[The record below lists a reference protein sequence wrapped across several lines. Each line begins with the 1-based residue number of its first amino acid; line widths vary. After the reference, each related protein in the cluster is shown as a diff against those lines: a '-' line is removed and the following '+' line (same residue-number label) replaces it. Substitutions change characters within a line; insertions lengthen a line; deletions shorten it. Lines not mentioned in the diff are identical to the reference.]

1 MKDVVAVSDW
11 RKSIEI
17 TFPIYL
23 YHPPYGAGGDLYN
36 KQRTYGGT
44 LYIKDIAFLDSP
56 TSIWGSHD
64 GRDLHRHGGIGLS
77 RSARYPSKAA
87 ALSGGI
93 LDAKGLHIP
102 ILDLDAPQDPPKG
115 LAAFCLGFWSL
126 FRTYKYRYSFGE
138 PEQLSLDEFK
148 ERLIKLCY
156 QEKRM
161 PRPIKKFKAA
171 ESFHDLVT
179 VECGKVMMDEYYKTV
194 EVKNWIDEPKKY
206 S

>member
-1 MKDVVAVSDW
+1 MSEW
-11 RKSIEI
+11 RKSIKI
-17 TFPIYL
+17 TFPIYI
-23 YHPPYGAGGDLYN
+23 YHPPYGAGGGLYN
-36 KQRTYGGT
+36 PQRTYGGT
-44 LYIKDIAFLDSP
+44 LYVKDLIFIDSP

-64 GRDLHRHGGIGLS
+64 GTDLHRHGGMGLS
-77 RSARYPSKAA
+77 RSVVYPSKAA
-87 ALSGGI
+87 AIPGGI

-102 ILDLDAPQDPPKG
+102 ILDLDAPQNPPKG

-161 PRPIKKFKAA
+161 PRPIKRIKAA
-171 ESFHDLVT
+171 ESFYDLMT
-179 VECGKVMMDEYYKTV
+179 VETDTDMMEEHYKPV
-194 EVKNWIDEPKKY
+194 EVKNWIDAPKKY